1 MLKTGARLKS
11 QVCTTQVIVVRAS
24 SDNVELHCGGY
35 PMVELTETPRE
46 GLSIAA
52 GFTEGTTIGKRYV
65 DAGGVVEI
73 LATKAGTGSL
83 ALDGTVLTLKTAK
96 PLPSSD

>member
-11 QVCTTQVIVVRAS
+11 QVCTTQVIVVRAG
-24 SDNVELHCGGY
+24 SDDVVLHCGGY
-35 PMVELTETPRE
+35 PMVELTESPAE
-46 GLSIAA
+46 GLAIAE
-52 GFTEGTTIGKRYV
+52 GFTEGTAIGKRYV
-65 DAGGVVEI
+65 DAGGAVEI
-73 LATKAGTGSL
+73 LATKAGSGTL